1 MCLCT
6 HDGGSVKIFQT
17 YKNNQASKNHWKTFK
32 VFREKNKLWMK
43 LISCLT
49 HFVWTFV
56 SQMMSTWSRLSP
68 SAPRYCIC
76 QHASW
81 STHFPSGSC
90 DDSDASIGIDTSA
103 FSMNFHRRYSARLM
117 IWPLPLL
124 YMNTPNWSR
133 IKSSTACCPPT
144 LQASIKSPPTEKE
157 NCGKHIIMLERNAEL
172 NKTEHNSICAHF
184 SLSLEAQE
192 LSLNGPSCD

>member
-1 MCLCT
+1 MRWEQN
-6 HDGGSVKIFQT
+6 VI
-17 YKNNQASKNHWKTFK
+17 KNEEHEARRKK
-32 VFREKNKLWMK
+32 EKKLRMK
-43 LISCLT
+43 LISCLA
-49 HFVWTFV
+49 HLVWTFV

-68 SAPRYCIC
+68 NAPRYCIC

-90 DDSDASIGIDTSA
+90 DESEASMGIDTSA
-103 FSMNFHRRYSARLM
+103 FSINFQRRYSARLM

-144 LQASIKSPPTEKE
+144 LQASIKSPP
-157 NCGKHIIMLERNAEL
+157 MERRKTLRRFFLAKL
-172 NKTEHNSICAHF
+172 MASVDATEHNSIFA
-184 SLSLEAQE
+184 
-192 LSLNGPSCD
+192 P